1 MRKKESSNL
10 DLLRFFPVWGK
21 SVMDS
26 IKKSMEDK
34 TNSEE
39 QVVTINMEDNN
50 ENSMDGG
57 RGKRRRKKV
66 SHKKKEDMMKMKM
79 KVSHGLNEMKK
90 KE

>member
-34 TNSEE
+34 TDSEE
-39 QVVTINMEDNN
+39 QMVTINMEENN
-50 ENSMDGG
+50 QNSMDGG
-57 RGKRRRKKV
+57 RIKKKIRKK
-66 SHKKKEDMMKMKM
+66 SKKILKR
-79 KVSHGLNEMKK
+79 NQPKK
-90 KE
+90 

>member
-26 IKKSMEDK
+26 IKKSIEDK

-39 QVVTINMEDNN
+39 QMVTINMEENN

-57 RGKRRRKKV
+57 RGKKKI
-66 SHKKKEDMMKMKM
+66 KKK
-79 KVSHGLNEMKK
+79 SKK
-90 KE
+90 ILKRNQPKK

>member
-34 TNSEE
+34 TDSEE
-39 QVVTINMEDNN
+39 QVVTINMEENN
-50 ENSMDGG
+50 QNSMDGG
-57 RGKRRRKKV
+57 RIKKKMRKK
-66 SHKKKEDMMKMKM
+66 SKNILKRNQPKK
-79 KVSHGLNEMKK
+79 
-90 KE
+90 

>member
-34 TNSEE
+34 TDSEE
-39 QVVTINMEDNN
+39 QMVTINMEENN

-57 RGKRRRKKV
+57 RGKKKI
-66 SHKKKEDMMKMKM
+66 KKK
-79 KVSHGLNEMKK
+79 SKK
-90 KE
+90 ILKRNQPKK